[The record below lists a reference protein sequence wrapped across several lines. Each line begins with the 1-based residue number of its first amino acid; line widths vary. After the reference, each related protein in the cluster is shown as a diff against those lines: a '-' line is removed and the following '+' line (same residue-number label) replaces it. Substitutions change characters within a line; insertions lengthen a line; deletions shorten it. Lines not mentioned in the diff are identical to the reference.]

1 MKKFLAVLLS
11 LITIF
16 SVFSVSVSALG
27 DVAGGLLGEDEGTN
41 QIQYKKDTL
50 DNVTLIYQAGNTL
63 MVGDSKY
70 TQITEDTPI
79 AVDHDFICWV
89 DKGGKKYYPGDIIKV
104 EGTVTLY
111 AVWAEK
117 TDNDSHA
124 IRVVK
129 ATVSALMRIIKVI
142 LGVFDNAKDFDDA
155 YWESKYNEQN
165 ATEVT
170 TEASADVITTIPEVA

>member
-16 SVFSVSVSALG
+16 SVFSVSVSASG
-27 DVAGGLLGEDEGTN
+27 DVAGGLLGGDEGFN

-117 TDNDSHA
+117 TDNDSHT

-142 LGVFDNAKDFDDA
+142 LDVFDNAKDFDDA

-165 ATEVT
+165 SAETT
-170 TEASADVITTIPEVA
+170 TEAPSDVTTTVPEAA